1 MKLSDQQIENVLRT
15 APKPKEPATLRADL
29 AAQVRL
35 AAARNTARTGVLS
48 FGFGAWLRRWWPAL
62 APASVS
68 LACAAM
74 MVSQE
79 VEIRALRQN
88 ARHLAE
94 QRASLQ
100 TAAVGTA
107 D

>member
-1 MKLSDQQIENVLRT
+1 MKLSDQQIESVLRG
-15 APKPKEPATLRADL
+15 APKPKAPATLRSDL

-35 AAARNTARTGVLS
+35 ATAKNTARVGARS
-48 FGFGAWLRRWWPAL
+48 FAIGAWLRRWWPAL

-79 VEIRALRQN
+79 TQIRALQQRN
-88 ARHLAE
+88 RRLA
-94 QRASLQ
+94 
-100 TAAVGTA
+100 
-107 D
+107 